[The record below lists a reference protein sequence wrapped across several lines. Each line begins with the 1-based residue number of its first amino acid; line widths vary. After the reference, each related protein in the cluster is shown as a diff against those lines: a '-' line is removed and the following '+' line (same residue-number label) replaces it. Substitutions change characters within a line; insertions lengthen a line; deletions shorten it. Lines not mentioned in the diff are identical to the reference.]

1 MLLEIRDALEASL
14 RPAPRDEV
22 AVMLIALLSHFPVRP
37 MSDSE
42 RAAVARDWLIDLSPL
57 PADIIAAACQEWR
70 RGANAFAP
78 NPGQLLGLAKPVLD
92 ARRFH
97 HRVAGQWIAAQGAG
111 EETNGK
117 GSGA

>member
-1 MLLEIRDALEASL
+1 MM
-14 RPAPRDEV
+14 V
-22 AVMLIALLSHFPVRP
+22 ALLSHFPLRP

-42 RAAVARDWLIDLSPL
+42 RASVARDWLIDLSPL

-92 ARRFH
+92 ARRFY

-111 EETNGK
+111 METKGK
-117 GSGA
+117 DHAA